1 MEPGVVR
8 PEVGSDA
15 EAGALF
21 GLRRRRRVLRVRR
34 SSAYALRV
42 GESDEGARS
51 SSPVSRG
58 GVTLSAS
65 SWLRPEDPDCKG
77 DGVVG
82 ARSWSESDGDPEEC
96 LEPPGEESERV
107 ASYNSPLG
115 IGA

>member
-1 MEPGVVR
+1 
-8 PEVGSDA
+8 
-15 EAGALF
+15 
-21 GLRRRRRVLRVRR
+21 
-34 SSAYALRV
+34 
-42 GESDEGARS
+42 
-51 SSPVSRG
+51 
-58 GVTLSAS
+58 
-65 SWLRPEDPDCKG
+65 LRPEDPDCKG